1 MDLSLLAALTIGFLG
16 STHCIGMCGGIVGAL
31 NTGTPRTLRQSRFSR
46 IAYHFNYNAGRILSY
61 SVAGAIAGLI
71 GAQSTRMSLGV
82 VVPVGEL
89 VAGLIMIALGLY
101 LTGWSRII
109 ARMEYAGQY
118 TWKYIQPLGKRFLPV
133 NTPMHA
139 FGLGLIWGW
148 LPCGL
153 VYSALAL
160 SMLSASPS
168 RGALLMLGF
177 GLGTLP
183 VLLMMGGAFEHLRG
197 VVRSP
202 TVRRLAGVAIIVVGV
217 YTSVTAVIGHA
228 HQPSPDGHSTGGQ
241 QSQS

>member
-1 MDLSLLAALTIGFLG
+1 MEHTFYIALTIGLLG
-16 STHCIGMCGGIVGAL
+16 STHCVGMCGGIVGAL
-31 NTGTPRTLRQSRFSR
+31 NASLPKFRRRSVLSLALHHLS
-46 IAYHFNYNAGRILSY
+46 YNAGRILSY
-61 SVAGAIAGLI
+61 AAAGAAAGLI

-133 NTPMHA
+133 NTPTHA

-228 HQPSPDGHSTGGQ
+228 HQPSPDGHSTEGQ